1 MNAAAAKWVTPTLDQ
16 ACEINPRDPSPQSQM
31 SLVSFVPMAAVSD
44 TEGVV
49 LEHATRPFS
58 EVAKG
63 YTRFREQDV
72 IFAKITPCMENGKIA
87 VADGL
92 HDGIACGSTEFHVL
106 RSRGSVMPKYLWYF
120 LRQKTFRVE
129 AERHMAGAVGQR
141 RVPVSYLRQVRIP
154 LPVVA
159 VQERMVSKID
169 GLLGHS
175 KIARNELE
183 RIPRLVERY
192 KQALLKLAF
201 DGKLTTDWRL
211 RSQVSMDEWHSKPL
225 GTIADIGTGATPK
238 RGHSLYYKD
247 GTIPWVTSGAV
258 NQPRVTAAEE
268 FITEAALRETNC
280 KVFPVG
286 TLLMAMYGE
295 GQTRGRIAVL
305 DIAAA
310 TNQALAAIRVRNET
324 EISTSFVLWFLRAN
338 YLELR
343 MRAAGGVQ
351 PNLNLSI
358 IKSIVI
364 PVPPPEEQLEIVRRI
379 EQSIGHVESLLNEAV
394 RASTLVNRL
403 DEATLAKA
411 FKGELPVA

>member
-141 RVPVSYLRQVRIP
+141 RVPVSYLR
-154 LPVVA
+154 
-159 VQERMVSKID
+159 
-169 GLLGHS
+169 
-175 KIARNELE
+175 
-183 RIPRLVERY
+183 
-192 KQALLKLAF
+192 
-201 DGKLTTDWRL
+201 
-211 RSQVSMDEWHSKPL
+211 
-225 GTIADIGTGATPK
+225 
-238 RGHSLYYKD
+238 
-247 GTIPWVTSGAV
+247 
-258 NQPRVTAAEE
+258 
-268 FITEAALRETNC
+268 
-280 KVFPVG
+280 
-286 TLLMAMYGE
+286 
-295 GQTRGRIAVL
+295 
-305 DIAAA
+305 
-310 TNQALAAIRVRNET
+310 
-324 EISTSFVLWFLRAN
+324 
-338 YLELR
+338 
-343 MRAAGGVQ
+343 
-351 PNLNLSI
+351 
-358 IKSIVI
+358 
-364 PVPPPEEQLEIVRRI
+364 
-379 EQSIGHVESLLNEAV
+379 
-394 RASTLVNRL
+394 
-403 DEATLAKA
+403 
-411 FKGELPVA
+411 